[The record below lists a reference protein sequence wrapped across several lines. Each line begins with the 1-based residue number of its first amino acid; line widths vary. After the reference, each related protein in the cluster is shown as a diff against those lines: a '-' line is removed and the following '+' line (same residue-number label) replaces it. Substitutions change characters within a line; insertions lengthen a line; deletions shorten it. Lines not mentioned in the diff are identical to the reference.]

1 MGIVEE
7 LREVAHELSEDQ
19 HLRGGVPTRCFIY
32 KRITGIGIDNCTDAI
47 FCAECAVLYLNTLAN
62 RIEDEYGNGKA

>member
-1 MGIVEE
+1 MKSCAR
-7 LREVAHELSEDQ
+7 LRTSCLKTSTSG
-19 HLRGGVPTRCFIY
+19 GGVPTRCFIY